1 MTNKLRLRWLI
12 IPILGILLIGFCAIL
27 LSPICTGLWSKL
39 IAFYDLLTDRERVQ
53 GLVLASGWAG
63 PLILIALHVAQVLL
77 APIPGDAFSIL
88 GGYLFGTINGFLLS
102 TLGMT
107 IGSVLNFYF
116 GRLVGNRVV
125 RRIVSARTYAKYNRL
140 VHGKRIFLIFLLF
153 LVPGSPKDIL
163 CILLGLT
170 TIPIRIFILL
180 SAVARMPTTV
190 AFSIQGAAIFSRDYT
205 LFTIVSIGCVLFA
218 ALAFISRDT
227 VDRWMGSPFEKPP
240 SRTI

>member
-1 MTNKLRLRWLI
+1 MANNPRFRWLI
-12 IPILGILLIGFCAIL
+12 ILILVVLLIAFFAIPC
-27 LSPICTGLWSKL
+27 SPVCHGLWSKL

-77 APIPGDAFSIL
+77 APIPGDAFCIL

-190 AFSIQGAAIFSRDYT
+190 AFSMQGAAIFSRDYT
-205 LFTIVSIGCVLFA
+205 LFAIVSIGCVLFA

-227 VDRWMGSPFEKPP
+227 VDRWMESPSEKRP

>member
-1 MTNKLRLRWLI
+1 MANKPWFRWLI
-12 IPILGILLIGFCAIL
+12 IAFLGVFLIGFFAIPF
-27 LSPICTGLWSKL
+27 SPIFSGLWSKL
-39 IAFYDLLTDRERVQ
+39 IDCYDLLIDRERVQ
-53 GLVLASGWAG
+53 GLVQASGWAG

-140 VHGKRIFLIFLLF
+140 VQGKRIL
-153 LVPGSPKDIL
+153 
-163 CILLGLT
+163 
-170 TIPIRIFILL
+170 FILL
-180 SAVARMPTTV
+180 SAIARMPTTI

-205 LFTIVSIGCVLFA
+205 LFIIISIVCVLFA
-218 ALAFISRDT
+218 ALGFIARDT
-227 VDRWMGSPFEKPP
+227 IAKWMEPPFEKRR

>member
-1 MTNKLRLRWLI
+1 V
-12 IPILGILLIGFCAIL
+12 LLIGFFAIPR
-27 LSPICTGLWSKL
+27 SPVCHGLWFKL
-39 IAFYDLLTDRERVQ
+39 IAFYDLLTDRERVL
-53 GLVLASGWAG
+53 GLVSASGWAG
-63 PLILIALHVAQVLL
+63 PLILIALHVAQVLF

-107 IGSVLNFYF
+107 LGSVLNFYF

-125 RRIVSARTYAKYNRL
+125 RRIASTRTYAKYSRL
-140 VHGKRIFLIFLLF
+140 AQGKRIFLIFLLF

-170 TIPIRIFILL
+170 TIPIRTFILL
-180 SAVARMPTTV
+180 SAAARMPTTI
-190 AFSIQGAAIFSRDYT
+190 AFSMQGAAIFSRDYT

-227 VDRWMGSPFEKPP
+227 VDRWMGSPLEKPP
-240 SRTI
+240 RRTI

>member
-1 MTNKLRLRWLI
+1 MANKLRFRWLI

-39 IAFYDLLTDRERVQ
+39 IAFYDLLIDRERVQ
-53 GLVLASGWAG
+53 VLVQASGWAA
-63 PLILIALHVAQVLL
+63 PLILVALHVAQVLI

-88 GGYLFGTINGFLLS
+88 GGYLFGTFNGFLLS

-125 RRIVSARTYAKYNRL
+125 QRIVSARTYAKYNRL
-140 VHGKRIFLIFLLF
+140 VQGKRILLIFLLF
-153 LVPGSPKDIL
+153 LVPGSPKDML

-190 AFSIQGAAIFSRDYT
+190 AFSMQGAAIFSRDFT
-205 LFTIVSIGCVLFA
+205 LLAILSIVCVLFA
-218 ALAFISRDT
+218 ALAFITRDT
-227 VDRWMGSPFEKPP
+227 IDRWMGSLFEKRR

>member
-1 MTNKLRLRWLI
+1 MANKPRFRWLI
-12 IPILGILLIGFCAIL
+12 IPILGVLLIGVFAIPF
-27 LSPICTGLWSKL
+27 SAICNGLWSKL
-39 IAFYDLLTDRERVQ
+39 IACYDLLIDRERVQ
-53 GLVLASGWAG
+53 GLVQASGWAG

-77 APIPGDAFSIL
+77 APIPGDAFCIL

-140 VHGKRIFLIFLLF
+140 VQGKRILLIFLLF

-163 CILLGLT
+163 CMLLGLT

-180 SAVARMPTTV
+180 SAIARMPTTI

-205 LFTIVSIGCVLFA
+205 LFTIISIVCVLFA
-218 ALAFISRDT
+218 ALAFIARDT
-227 VDRWMGSPFEKPP
+227 IAKWMESTFEKRR
-240 SRTI
+240 SKTI